1 MESATS
7 TAATAKPSRG
17 KPLVKGYDPRRIG
30 SGRKPGVPQP
40 KPTKAQRAQAAAI
53 EKGAE
58 LAQQA
63 LDRMRAEFN
72 AANPQELARFASTS
86 AIRLL
91 VDTVND
97 PKIDRTERLAAA
109 RTLVSTGWAQAPTQS
124 LHLNANLDRM
134 SDAALAKMLGM
145 EPQAVAP
152 RLNHAANDGRV
163 VELGLGPVLV
173 DQGEA
178 QRGEAVGEIPTKGN
192 PKQPRSIGERNAP
205 SEQPL
210 NGSARSPRNE

>member
-1 MESATS
+1 
-7 TAATAKPSRG
+7 
-17 KPLVKGYDPRRIG
+17 VKGYDPRRIG

-152 RLNHAANDGRV
+152 RLNGAAKAGINEMFVSPKIEDPAVVDGI
-163 VELGLGPVLV
+163 PV
-173 DQGEA
+173 Q
-178 QRGEAVGEIPTKGN
+178 IPSKGN

-205 SEQPL
+205 SERPL